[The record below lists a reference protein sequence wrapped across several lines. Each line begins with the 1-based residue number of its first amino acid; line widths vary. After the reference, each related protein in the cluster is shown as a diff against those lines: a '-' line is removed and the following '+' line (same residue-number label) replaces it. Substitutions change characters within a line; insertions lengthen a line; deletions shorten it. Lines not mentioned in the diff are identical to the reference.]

1 VIGLGIDAVDVDRF
15 ENVLARSPRMAERL
29 FTDGERALTPV
40 ARLAA
45 RFAVKEA
52 VMKAMGVGFGA
63 FGWHEVE
70 TVRSDSGAPQLVLT
84 GAAATLADGQGIT
97 RWMVSL
103 SHTDR
108 TAVAVVAA
116 L

>member
-1 VIGLGIDAVDVDRF
+1 MDAVDVDRF
-15 ENVLARSPRMAERL
+15 EQILSRTPRIACRL
-29 FTDGERALTPV
+29 FTDDELAV
-40 ARLAA
+40 AQGSRLAA

-70 TVRSDSGAPQLVLT
+70 TVRAPSGAPDLVLR
-84 GAAATLADGQGIT
+84 GSAANLAETRGIT
-97 RWMVSL
+97 RWLVSL
-103 SHTDR
+103 THTDS
-108 TAVAVVAA
+108 TAIAVVAA

>member
-1 VIGLGIDAVDVDRF
+1 MIGLGVDAVDVDRF
-15 ENVLARSPRMAERL
+15 AEVLARQPRMVGRL
-29 FTDGERALTPV
+29 FTDGERAFDATP
-40 ARLAA
+40 RLAA

-52 VMKAMGVGFGA
+52 VMKALGVGFGA
-63 FGWHEVE
+63 FGWHDVE
-70 TVRSDSGAPQLVLT
+70 TVRTESGAPELVLR
-84 GAAATLADGQGIT
+84 GAAAELASGRGVT

-103 SHTDR
+103 THTDT

>member
-1 VIGLGIDAVDVDRF
+1 MIGLGIDAVDVDRCDAL
-15 ENVLARSPRMAERL
+15 LARQPRMRERL
-29 FTDGERALTPV
+29 FTEGERALE
-40 ARLAA
+40 ASSRLAA

-52 VMKAMGVGFGA
+52 VMKALGVGLGA
-63 FGWHEVE
+63 FSWHEVE
-70 TVRSDSGAPQLVLT
+70 TVRTESGAPELQLR
-84 GAAATLADGQGIT
+84 GAAASLANGRGVT

-103 SHTDR
+103 THTDT

>member
-1 VIGLGIDAVDVDRF
+1 MIGLGIDAVDVDLFAQR
-15 ENVLARSPRMAERL
+15 LARSSGMAERL
-29 FTDGERALTPV
+29 FTDGERSVDATP
-40 ARLAA
+40 RLAA

-52 VMKAMGVGFGA
+52 VMKALGVGFGA

-70 TVRSDSGAPQLVLT
+70 TRRAESGAPELVLT
-84 GAAATLADGQGIT
+84 GNAASLAAAKGIT

-103 SHTDR
+103 THTDT

>member
-1 VIGLGIDAVDVDRF
+1 VIGLGVDAVDVDRF
-15 ENVLARSPRMAERL
+15 ERVLARSPRMAERL
-29 FTDGERALTPV
+29 FTDDERALAAV
-40 ARLAA
+40 SRLAA

-52 VMKAMGVGFGA
+52 VMKAMGVGLGA

-70 TVRSDSGAPQLVLT
+70 TVRTESGAPELVLRG
-84 GAAATLADGQGIT
+84 GAARLAARQGIT

-103 SHTDR
+103 THTDT

>member
-1 VIGLGIDAVDVDRF
+1 MIGIGVDAVDVGRF
-15 ENVLARSPRMAERL
+15 ASVLERSPRMTARL
-29 FTDGERALTPV
+29 FTDDERAVGAPS
-40 ARLAA
+40 RLAA

-52 VMKAMGVGFGA
+52 VMKALGVGFGA

-70 TVRSDSGAPQLVLT
+70 TVRTPSGAPELVLR
-84 GAAATLADGQGIT
+84 GAAASLAGDRGIT

-103 SHTDR
+103 THTDS

>member
-1 VIGLGIDAVDVDRF
+1 MDVDRF
-15 ENVLARSPRMAERL
+15 ERVLTRSPRMATRL
-29 FTDGERALTPV
+29 FTESELAV
-40 ARLAA
+40 AQVPRLAA

-70 TVRSDSGAPQLVLT
+70 TVRAESGQPELVLC
-84 GAAATLADGQGIT
+84 GAAAALAERRGIS
-97 RWMVSL
+97 RWLVSL
-103 SHTDR
+103 SHTDS

>member
-1 VIGLGIDAVDVDRF
+1 MIGLGIDAVDVDRF
-15 ENVLARSPRMAERL
+15 DQLLARQPRMRARL
-29 FTDGERALTPV
+29 FTEGELVIEATP
-40 ARLAA
+40 RLAA

-52 VMKAMGVGFGA
+52 VMKAMGVGLGA

-70 TVRSDSGAPQLVLT
+70 TRRTDSGAPELVVS
-84 GAAATLADGQGIT
+84 GQAASLAAEQGIT

-103 SHTDR
+103 THTDT
-108 TAVAVVAA
+108 TAVAVVTA

>member
-1 VIGLGIDAVDVDRF
+1 MIGLGVDAVDVGRF
-15 ENVLARSPRMAERL
+15 EQVLSRTPRMAGRL
-29 FTDGERALTPV
+29 FTDGELTV
-40 ARLAA
+40 AQVSRLAA

-70 TVRSDSGAPQLVLT
+70 TVRAASGAPDLVLR
-84 GAAATLADGQGIT
+84 GAAAELATRRGIT
-97 RWMVSL
+97 RWLVSL
-103 SHTDR
+103 THTDA

>member
-1 VIGLGIDAVDVDRF
+1 MIG
-15 ENVLARSPRMAERL
+15 RL
-29 FTDGERALTPV
+29 FTDDEQTVEAPN
-40 ARLAA
+40 RLAA

-52 VMKAMGVGFGA
+52 VMKALGVGFGA
-63 FGWHEVE
+63 FDWHDVE
-70 TVRSDSGAPQLVLT
+70 TVRTDSGAPELVLH
-84 GAAATLADGQGIT
+84 GAAADLATDRGVT

-103 SHTDR
+103 THTDS

>member
-1 VIGLGIDAVDVDRF
+1 MIGLGVDAVDVDRF
-15 ENVLARSPRMAERL
+15 ERVLARSPRMAERL
-29 FTDGERALTPV
+29 FTEGERSVGA
-40 ARLAA
+40 ASRLAA

-52 VMKAMGVGFGA
+52 VMKALGVGLGA

-70 TVRSDSGAPQLVLT
+70 TVRTESGAPELLVR
-84 GAAATLADGQGIT
+84 GMAATLADGLGIT
-97 RWMVSL
+97 RWMVSIT
-103 SHTDR
+103 HTET

>member
-1 VIGLGIDAVDVDRF
+1 MIGLGIDAVDVDRF
-15 ENVLARSPRMAERL
+15 DQLLARQPRMRERL
-29 FTDGERALTPV
+29 FTDSEREVHAT

-52 VMKAMGVGFGA
+52 VMKAMGVGLGA

-70 TVRSDSGAPQLVLT
+70 TRRTDSGAPELVLS
-84 GAAATLADGQGIT
+84 GQAASLAAEQGIT

-103 SHTDR
+103 THTDT
-108 TAVAVVAA
+108 TAVAVVTA